1 MSRLYAARGPLALMG
16 WVLSGFLGALLLVVV
31 GALLIGDRAVVVLS
45 GSMEPVFSPGD
56 VLIERSIE
64 PRQVE
69 IGQVV
74 TFHEPGTDR
83 MLTHR
88 VRKIEARGAK
98 LVFTTKGDADN
109 GVQRWAINPSGELG
123 QPVGRIPVIGR
134 VVMLTKTPLGLIGIV
149 MVPLLLLAGLE
160 IRRIWR
166 PHETEADSLGRGADG
181 ARS

>member
-1 MSRLYAARGPLALMG
+1 MSRLRVAQGPLGLAG
-16 WVLSGFLGALLLVVV
+16 WLLAGFSGALLLVVAA
-31 GALLIGDRAVVVLS
+31 ALLLGDRAVVVLS

-88 VRKIEARGAK
+88 VRKIEARGPN

-109 GVQRWAINPSGELG
+109 GVQRWAIGPGGQLG
-123 QPVGRIPVIGR
+123 QPVGRIPAVGR
-134 VVMLTKTPLGLIGIV
+134 VVMLAKTPLGLVAIV
-149 MVPLLLLAGLE
+149 LVPLLLLAGLE

-166 PHETEADSLGRGADG
+166 PREAEADGLGSGARGA
-181 ARS
+181 SS